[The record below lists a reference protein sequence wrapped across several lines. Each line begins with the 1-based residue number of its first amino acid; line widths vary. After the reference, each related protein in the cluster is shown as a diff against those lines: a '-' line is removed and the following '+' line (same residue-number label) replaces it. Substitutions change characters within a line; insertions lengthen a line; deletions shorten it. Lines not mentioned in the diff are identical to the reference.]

1 MLKTSVNFKYM
12 CPPLALILDQLVLNK
27 EIMHG
32 LINRN
37 DQENS

>member
-1 MLKTSVNFKYM
+1 MLKTSVNFKYT
-12 CPPLALILDQLVLNK
+12 CPLALILDQLVLNK